1 MRSDF
6 VMMLSGKSDLEFV
19 KIKACI
25 VDSLLVS
32 GSQIHEY
39 IVTIYLDSWRTTVTK
54 NGGSQKRS

>member
-1 MRSDF
+1 M
-6 VMMLSGKSDLEFV
+6 MMLSGKSDLEFV

-39 IVTIYLDSWRTTVTK
+39 IVTIYLDCWRTTVTK